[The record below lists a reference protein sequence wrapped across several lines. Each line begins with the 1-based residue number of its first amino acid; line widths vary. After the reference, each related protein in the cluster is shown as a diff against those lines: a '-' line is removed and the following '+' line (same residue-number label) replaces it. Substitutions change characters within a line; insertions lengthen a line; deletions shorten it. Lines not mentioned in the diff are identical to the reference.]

1 MDLKVWRGSECR
13 VRGVRAESNRPTTRG
28 TPVRCAWLAL
38 AVALALAGCAQQ
50 RIRTESQGHL
60 NEGDYEQ
67 AVAVLTQ
74 GLVDHTDSTLLR
86 AGLIQARNE
95 ALTRLVVDAASAR
108 SAGRLDDAEAI
119 LRRALAFDSAG
130 RAQSLLDEL
139 VIERRQRKSL
149 ADAQSLLARKQADAA
164 LRLVGEALKDNP
176 RNAELLALQRRLA
189 ADARDRQVFAAQSGL
204 AESRPISLDFR
215 DANLRTVLDMVSR
228 HSGLNFILDKDIR
241 SDVRV
246 SVFLRSARVEDAID
260 LIVSTNQLAKKVLD
274 DRTILVYPS
283 TPEKLREHQEQVVRV
298 FYLASADAKGAAAF
312 LRSMLRLRE
321 PFVDERVN
329 MVALR
334 ESPDNI
340 ALAER
345 LIALY
350 DGQDPEVLLE
360 LEVMEIRSSRLTDLG
375 IKFPDTFVLTAFP
388 PSGSTSITLGNIDN
402 LTRNDIRVAFG
413 SAVITLKRE
422 VGDFTTLANP
432 RIRARNREKAKV
444 LIGDKVPV
452 VTATTGQTGFVA
464 ESVSYLD
471 VGLKLDVEPTVYPDN
486 EVAIKVA
493 LEVSSIAR
501 EVRTASGSLAYQIG
515 TRNAST
521 VLRLRDGETQL
532 LAGLISREDRSTA
545 SRIPGLGD
553 LPVMGRLFSSQADDS
568 QRTELVLAITPR
580 VLRNVRPL
588 DASEAEI
595 WVGTDTQPR
604 LRPYGGRA
612 GPVDVLGDKGGAGAA
627 QPSATAATPGDLLR
641 SPARAAAPTTVAT
654 ATATRLRGPSAV
666 NRNDVFVVSLDVDA
680 PLPLRGGP
688 IQVAYSKDSLSL
700 LEVEEGDWLKQGGAP
715 TSFTRTID
723 AAQGAGQVGLLRSQ
737 ATGATGQGTLVTLR
751 FKAIAAGDAEV
762 RIAGFEPVVLGG
774 VPTSH
779 QAGAPL
785 RVQVKP

>member
-1 MDLKVWRGSECR
+1 MLVL
-13 VRGVRAESNRPTTRG
+13 A
-28 TPVRCAWLAL
+28 AAL
-38 AVALALAGCAQQ
+38 AMAGCAQQ
-50 RIRTESQGHL
+50 RVRDDAQQRL
-60 NEGDYEQ
+60 REGDYEQ
-67 AVAVLTQ
+67 AVAVFTQ
-74 GLVDHTDSTLLR
+74 GLRDHADSAMLR
-86 AGLIQARNE
+86 AGLIQARSD
-95 ALTRLVVDAASAR
+95 ALTRLVAEAASAR
-108 SAGRLDDAEAI
+108 AAGRLDDAEKT
-119 LRRALAFDSAG
+119 LRRALAFDSGG

-139 VIERRQRKSL
+139 ATERRQRKAL
-149 ADAQSLLARKQADAA
+149 ADAQALLARKQVDAA
-164 LRLVGEALKDNP
+164 LRLVDEALKDNP
-176 RNAELLALQRRLA
+176 RHAELLALQRRLNTES
-189 ADARDRQVFAAQSGL
+189 RDRQLLAAQSGL
-204 AESRPISLDFR
+204 AEQRPISLDFR
-215 DANLRTVLDMVSR
+215 DASLRTVLDVVSR

-241 SDVRV
+241 PDIRV

-260 LIVSTNQLAKKVLD
+260 LIVSTNQLAKKVVD
-274 DRTILVYPS
+274 ERTILVYPN

-298 FYLASADAKGAAAF
+298 FYLASAEAKGAAAF

-334 ESPDNI
+334 ESPENI

-350 DGQDPEVLLE
+350 DGQEPEVLLE
-360 LEVMEIRSSRLTDLG
+360 VEVLEIRSSRLTDLG
-375 IKFPDTFVLTAFP
+375 IKFPDTFSLTAFP
-388 PSGSTSITLGNIDN
+388 PTGSANLTLGNIDN
-402 LTRNDIRVAFG
+402 VTRNDVRIGFG

-422 VGDFTTLANP
+422 VGDFNTLANP

-444 LIGDKVPV
+444 MIGDKVPV
-452 VTATTGQTGFVA
+452 VTATTGQGGFVA
-464 ESVSYLD
+464 DSVSYLD

-486 EVAIKVA
+486 EVAIKIT
-493 LEVSSIAR
+493 LEVSTIAR

-580 VLRNVRPL
+580 VLRNVRQL
-588 DASEAEI
+588 DASEAEV

-604 LRPYGGRA
+604 LRPYAGRTASVDAPGDKAAAGA
-612 GPVDVLGDKGGAGAA
+612 GPSPGMIAAPLEPAG
-627 QPSATAATPGDLLR
+627 TI
-641 SPARAAAPTTVAT
+641 ARAPAPK
-654 ATATRLRGPSAV
+654 ATATRLRGPAGVSLG
-666 NRNDVFVVSLDVDA
+666 DTFVVSLDVEA

-688 IQVAYSKDSLSL
+688 IQIAYSKDRLNL
-700 LEVEEGDWLKQGGAP
+700 VEVEEGDWLKQGGAA

-723 AAQGAGQVGLLRSQ
+723 AAQGVGRIGVLRSQ
-737 ATGATGQGTLVTLR
+737 ATGASGQGTLVTLR
-751 FKAIAAGDAEV
+751 FKATAAGDAEI
-762 RIAGFEPVVLGG
+762 RIAGFEPVVLGEG
-774 VPTSH
+774 ATSH